1 MTTYK
6 YKHVS
11 WCLDPGARGPGA
23 LGALNNLVVSGAC
36 RLGAWGPGR
45 VKHFSGVG
53 RLAPCR
59 LGPWASL
66 VAAMLRVAF
75 VYVENL

>member
-23 LGALNNLVVSGAC
+23 LDALINLVVSGAC
-36 RLGAWGPGR
+36 RLGPGALGALNTLVGSVAWRLVAWGPGPR
-45 VKHFSGVG
+45 W
-53 RLAPCR
+53 LQLC
-59 LGPWASL
+59 
-66 VAAMLRVAF
+66 
-75 VYVENL
+75 

>member
-36 RLGAWGPGR
+36 RLGPGALGALNTLVGSVAWRLVAWGPGPR
-45 VKHFSGVG
+45 W
-53 RLAPCR
+53 LQLC
-59 LGPWASL
+59 
-66 VAAMLRVAF
+66 
-75 VYVENL
+75 